1 MKEIK
6 LTKPRARYTIYFKP
20 DKDDDWF
27 IYILHT
33 DKNGKSTKKMI
44 IRKDMND
51 FLNYYLKEGWTIVT
65 EETETIKK
73 PAKPKKTK

>member
-6 LTKPRARYTIYFKP
+6 LTKKRARYTIYFRP

-33 DKNGKSTKKMI
+33 DKNGKSNKKMI
-44 IRKDMND
+44 IKKDMDD
-51 FLNYYLKEGWTIVT
+51 FLNSYLEDGWIIST
-65 EETETIKK
+65 EEETIKK
-73 PAKPKKTK
+73 PVKPKKTK

>member
-6 LTKPRARYTIYFKP
+6 LTKPRARYTITFKP

-33 DKNGKSTKKMI
+33 DKNNKSTKKMI
-44 IRKDMND
+44 IQKDMDD
-51 FLNYYLKEGWTIVT
+51 FLNYYLKEGWKIVT
-65 EETETIKK
+65 DETETVKK